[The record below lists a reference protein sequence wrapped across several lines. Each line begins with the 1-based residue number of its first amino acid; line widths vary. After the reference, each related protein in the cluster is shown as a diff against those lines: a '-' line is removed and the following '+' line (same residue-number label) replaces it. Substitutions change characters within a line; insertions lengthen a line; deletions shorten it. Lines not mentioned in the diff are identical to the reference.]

1 MRGPNR
7 QQLLLWS
14 AQYNKQGHHITLTTA
29 EDLTPLYLQLRHY
42 GGYLL
47 ISIPL
52 FLLLVLAIQRLILR
66 HAFKPLDLIQQEIQ
80 QLERGEIEQLHTPL
94 PAEITPLV
102 DEVNRLILAMVTRIK
117 RSRNSAGNLAHTLK
131 SPLQLL
137 VQLAESNQL
146 ADHGTIRQQLLDQV
160 GQIQQQIEHELTRA
174 RLAGN
179 ATPGQQFRPADELPA
194 LRQMLLQI
202 YHDRGLNLML
212 HYPEAATVA
221 LDRDDMLELTG
232 NLLDNAC
239 KWARTAVHC
248 RIELNGR
255 LTITIEDDG
264 PGCAPEL
271 LQQLTK
277 RGIRVD
283 ETTTGHGLGL
293 AIVNEIVASYQGT
306 IEFSSSPKLGGF
318 KVTATF
324 PIQG

>member
-29 EDLTPLYLQLRHY
+29 EDLTPLYQQLRRY
-42 GGYLL
+42 GSYLL

-94 PAEITPLV
+94 PAEVAPLV
-102 DEVNRLILAMVTRIK
+102 DEVNRLILAMVVRIK

-146 ADHGTIRQQLLDQV
+146 ADHGAIRQQLLQQV
-160 GQIQQQIEHELTRA
+160 EQIQQQIEHELTRA
-174 RLAGN
+174 RLAGSSS
-179 ATPGQQFRPADELPA
+179 PGQQFHPAEELPA
-194 LRQMLLQI
+194 LKKMLLQI
-202 YHDRGLNLML
+202 YQEKGLDLVL
-212 HYPEAATVA
+212 HYPETATLA
-221 LDRDDMLELTG
+221 LDRDDMLELLG

-239 KWARTAVHC
+239 KWAKTEVHC
-248 RIELNGR
+248 SVELNGHC
-255 LTITIEDDG
+255 TITIEDDG

-283 ETTTGHGLGL
+283 EATTGHGLGL
-293 AIVNEIVASYQGT
+293 SIVNEIVASYRGT
-306 IEFSSSPKLGGF
+306 IELASSHELGGF
-318 KVTATF
+318 RVTISL
-324 PIQG
+324 PL